1 MAFNDK
7 EIAQIIEL
15 ITQHNAHLQYIGARY
30 VPIFGRVGEDSI
42 EWDNSKPYEPLTI
55 VLYQGNSFTSRQF
68 VPKGV
73 DILNQEF
80 WANTGNYNA
89 QIEQYR
95 QDVLRLEGKVSD
107 NTQDIE
113 TLNQGLADETTNRVN
128 ADNDLASKIANADYK
143 LDTFEFMTDGESFSD
158 ALNRANQSKKT
169 LYVSSLVITEP
180 IEIPMN
186 SYVVIDE
193 VSYTGNDYALK
204 ITDGRYGNIQI
215 NKISSS
221 GKGVLVN
228 PTAAWGGQAYIYI
241 GYIDSNGVA
250 FDCKSEQTLIE
261 CHFAGINWLSRTDYG
276 LNINPQ
282 NGSSFGQNKFTVM
295 RVTNAVGYALNI
307 STENGILTGID
318 FGYMSLENSLN
329 GINLILGDTY
339 TCEGFSGNFRVY
351 EIDLKTA
358 TGQGTVLRASG
369 KYLNLLTETRIRFDR
384 YKYSHVDLSGLIQTY
399 WTSKFTPNLKIEG
412 FCRNNN
418 NVVIGYNAI
427 AQNNSLVLDYVNA
440 NPPKNITQTTEL
452 DFESTD
458 VPSYV
463 FKCDTITSNIV
474 VTLPKS
480 LKPGVLCRLIA
491 NGTNTVGLKAYGGT
505 GTETHSSSGWFYV
518 VIDNNGNP
526 FVYWLG

>member
-1 MAFNDK
+1 MPNSNAFTLE
-7 EIAQIIEL
+7 EINQILEQL
-15 ITQHNAHLQYIGARY
+15 NAHPGARLQYIGSRY
-30 VPIFGRVGEDSI
+30 VPIFGRKGEDSI
-42 EWDNSKPYEPLTI
+42 EWDNSGTYEPLTI
-55 VLYQGNSFTSRQF
+55 VLYQGNSYTSRQF
-68 VPKGV
+68 VPVG
-73 DILNQEF
+73 IEITNEEY

-107 NTQDIE
+107 IAQDIE
-113 TLNQGLADETTNRVN
+113 TLNQGLAD
-128 ADNDLASKIANADYK
+128 ADYK

-204 ITDGRYGNIQI
+204 ITDGKYGNIQI

-228 PTAAWGGQAYIYI
+228 PTIAWGGQAYIYI

-339 TCEGFSGNFRVY
+339 TCEGFSGDFRVY

-384 YKYSHVDLSGLIQTY
+384 YKYSHVDLSGLIQNY
-399 WTSKFTPNLKIEG
+399 WSSKFTPNLKIEG

-440 NPPKNITQTTEL
+440 NPPTNITQTTEL
-452 DFESTD
+452 DFESTV

-491 NGTNTVGLKAYGGT
+491 NETNTVGLKAYGGT
-505 GTETHSSSGWFYV
+505 GTETHSKSGWFYV
-518 VIDNNGNP
+518 VIDNNENP

>member
-95 QDVLRLEGKVSD
+95 QDVLRLEGKVSN

-169 LYVSSLVITEP
+169 LYVSSLVITES

-339 TCEGFSGNFRVY
+339 TCEGFSGDFRVY

-369 KYLNLLTETRIRFDR
+369 KYLNLLTATRIRFDR
-384 YKYSHVDLSGLIQTY
+384 Y
-399 WTSKFTPNLKIEG
+399 N
-412 FCRNNN
+412 
-418 NVVIGYNAI
+418 
-427 AQNNSLVLDYVNA
+427 
-440 NPPKNITQTTEL
+440 
-452 DFESTD
+452 
-458 VPSYV
+458 
-463 FKCDTITSNIV
+463 
-474 VTLPKS
+474 TLT
-480 LKPGVLCRLIA
+480 L
-491 NGTNTVGLKAYGGT
+491 T
-505 GTETHSSSGWFYV
+505 
-518 VIDNNGNP
+518 
-526 FVYWLG
+526 

>member
-95 QDVLRLEGKVSD
+95 QDVLRLEGKVSN

-113 TLNQGLADETTNRVN
+113 TLNQGLADETTNRIN
-128 ADNDLASKIANADYK
+128 ADNDLASKIANANYK

-215 NKISSS
+215 NKI
-221 GKGVLVN
+221 
-228 PTAAWGGQAYIYI
+228 
-241 GYIDSNGVA
+241 
-250 FDCKSEQTLIE
+250 
-261 CHFAGINWLSRTDYG
+261 
-276 LNINPQ
+276 
-282 NGSSFGQNKFTVM
+282 
-295 RVTNAVGYALNI
+295 
-307 STENGILTGID
+307 
-318 FGYMSLENSLN
+318 
-329 GINLILGDTY
+329 
-339 TCEGFSGNFRVY
+339 
-351 EIDLKTA
+351 
-358 TGQGTVLRASG
+358 
-369 KYLNLLTETRIRFDR
+369 
-384 YKYSHVDLSGLIQTY
+384 
-399 WTSKFTPNLKIEG
+399 
-412 FCRNNN
+412 
-418 NVVIGYNAI
+418 
-427 AQNNSLVLDYVNA
+427 
-440 NPPKNITQTTEL
+440 TT
-452 DFESTD
+452 
-458 VPSYV
+458 
-463 FKCDTITSNIV
+463 
-474 VTLPKS
+474 
-480 LKPGVLCRLIA
+480 
-491 NGTNTVGLKAYGGT
+491 
-505 GTETHSSSGWFYV
+505 
-518 VIDNNGNP
+518 
-526 FVYWLG
+526 